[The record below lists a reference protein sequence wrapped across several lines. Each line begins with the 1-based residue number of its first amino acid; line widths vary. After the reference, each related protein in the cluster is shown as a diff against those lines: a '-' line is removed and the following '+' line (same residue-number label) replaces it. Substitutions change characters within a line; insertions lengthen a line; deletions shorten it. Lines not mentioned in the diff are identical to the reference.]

1 MTLDLLEQ
9 RRLQLGIAG
18 DRPLAIRP
26 LLMRSGAIGGGLIA
40 CVLVVGVV
48 LSLRQA
54 QLRQVV
60 SELQPQAA
68 ASERLRLEGEAQNR
82 LARRLKQANSKLA
95 EALVAVPSSSA
106 WLSALAQIV
115 PSGLQLTS
123 AVVSGRE
130 LSLEGVA
137 SDPNGFIRIN
147 ALQLGLQRS
156 PLFLADAVA
165 LQDARRLNPGQA
177 EPSGSIRFRLKARF
191 GKQVPLLDEQQ
202 LQALGA
208 AGMAHRLRVVQKLRV
223 LP

>member
-9 RRLQLGIAG
+9 RRLQLGIAP

-26 LLMRSGAIGGGLIA
+26 LLLRSGAIGGGLIA
-40 CVLVVGVV
+40 FLLAAGVL

-54 QLRQVV
+54 QLRQAV

-68 ASERLRLEGEAQNR
+68 ASERLRLEGEAQSR
-82 LARRLKQANSKLA
+82 LGRSLKQANSKLA
-95 EALVAVPSSSA
+95 EALVAVPSGSA

-123 AVVSGRE
+123 AIVNGRE

-156 PLFLADAVA
+156 PLFVADAVA

-191 GKQVPLLDEQQ
+191 GDQVPLLNEQQ